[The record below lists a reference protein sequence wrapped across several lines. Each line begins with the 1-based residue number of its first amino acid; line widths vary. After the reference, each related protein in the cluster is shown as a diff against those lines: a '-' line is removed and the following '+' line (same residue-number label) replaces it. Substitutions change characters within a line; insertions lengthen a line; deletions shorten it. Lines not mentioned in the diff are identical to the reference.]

1 MSVRSRSI
9 FVNCP
14 FDAGYKPLFDAIVFT
29 VTACNFVVRSALEVS
44 DAGELRLAK
53 IVRLI
58 GESRFSIHNI
68 SRIELDGDS
77 GLPRFN
83 MPIELG
89 IAIGA
94 KYLGDT
100 RVRDHL
106 MLVLDSERYRFQ
118 RFASDLAGL
127 DPSAHANSV
136 DGVVSAVRNFVA
148 AQSATALPG
157 AAAIKA
163 QLATFEATLPG
174 IATAVGQRLDELT
187 YTDRMLHLNDFLA
200 SSL

>member
-9 FVNCP
+9 FINCP

-29 VTACNFVVRSALEVS
+29 VSACGFAVRSALEVS
-44 DAGELRLAK
+44 DAGEVRLAK

-58 GESRFSIHNI
+58 GESRFSIHDI
-68 SRIELDGDS
+68 SRIELDHGS

-100 RVRDHL
+100 GVRDHL
-106 MLVLDSERYRFQ
+106 MLVLDSERYRYQ
-118 RFASDLAGL
+118 QFASDLAGL
-127 DPSAHANSV
+127 DIAAHANGV
-136 DGVVSAVRNFVA
+136 DGVVVAVRNFVA
-148 AQSATALPG
+148 AQSGTALLG
-157 AAAIKA
+157 AAAIRDE
-163 QLATFEATLPG
+163 LAAFEAALPG
-174 IATAVGQRLDELT
+174 FAKDAGQQLDELT

-200 SSL
+200 SAR